1 MIVYYHSGWSTEAD
15 QKLLHEKLPLSHEY
29 GDRRSTL
36 KDGTTLI
43 GKPQH
48 DAYASLELRIR
59 CRKRCSVF
67 KVNASSNAATRQV
80 FVCFSSIPDWQGV
93 GLDVES
99 FYLTAHSS
107 HLPRIGPYGFNVGSY
122 ISSVYEDL
130 VMSLQALKNSRTS
143 TKDKYHLKLVPLGV
157 GPTVRTRFGDYI
169 APVVLPAYLLALQYA
184 CIYNINETW
193 VDTLEFVDHTRGS
206 LSPFV
211 NLVNVRIISNTSRD
225 AFDFTGSTGVP
236 AIVAPCDSFCVIG
249 STSEDKSLAT
259 TLANH
264 SDLRELVKEAPEFK
278 SWP

>member
-1 MIVYYHSGWSTEAD
+1 MIVYYHCAWSTEAD

-36 KDGTTLI
+36 KDGTSII
-43 GKPQH
+43 GKVAH
-48 DAYASLELRIR
+48 DAYASPELRIR

-67 KVNASSNAATRQV
+67 RVQSNDRIV
-80 FVCFSSIPDWQGV
+80 HLCFASIPDWQAI

-99 FYLTAHSS
+99 FFLTTHTSA
-107 HLPRIGPYGFNVGSY
+107 LPRIGPYGFNIGAY

-130 VMSLQALKNSRTS
+130 VMSFHAIKASRKS
-143 TKDKYHLKLVPLGV
+143 TKDKFHLKLVPLGI
-157 GPTVRTRFGDYI
+157 GPTVRTRFGDYV
-169 APVVLPAYLLALQYA
+169 APIVLPAYIMALQYA
-184 CIYNINETW
+184 CIYNINDSW

-211 NLVNVRIISNTSRD
+211 NIVNVRIISNTSRD
-225 AFDFTGSTGVP
+225 AYDFSGSTGIP
-236 AIVAPCDSFCVIG
+236 AIVAPCDSFCIIG
-249 STSEDKSLAT
+249 STSEDKTLAT

-264 SDLRELVKEAPEFK
+264 SDLRSQVSGPIEFK